1 MGSKKQK
8 GRGKNGQKERA
19 QRREQKRQ
27 KKAGADLKK
36 ANAGLEKA
44 LKEVRKM
51 SGLVG
56 PDGKTPIQ
64 SDLPKKKFRAGG
76 LQFDTVMTP
85 DMLLTKALQG
95 AQQAVANQ
103 AYQQTMQQTKSAV
116 AAQSAATTAASSC
129 GDPFTLEPSAM
140 AVFMY
145 LAREVEYRD
154 KIIEQLNDRLVKLG
168 AEPLDLTHP
177 YPVPD
182 PPPPEEDEDGEG
194 EDGEEE
200 SETPPSSLVN

>member
-1 MGSKKQK
+1 
-8 GRGKNGQKERA
+8 
-19 QRREQKRQ
+19 
-27 KKAGADLKK
+27 
-36 ANAGLEKA
+36 
-44 LKEVRKM
+44 M

-85 DMLLTKALQG
+85 DMLLNKALQG

-116 AAQSAATTAASSC
+116 AAQSAASTAAAAC

-154 KIIEQLNDRLVKLG
+154 LIIEQLNDRLVKLG

-177 YPVPD
+177 YPVPA
-182 PPPPEEDEDGEG
+182 PPPPEEDGEDGEG
-194 EDGEEE
+194 EDDEEE
-200 SETPPSSLVN
+200 PEAPSSILTN

>member
-1 MGSKKQK
+1 
-8 GRGKNGQKERA
+8 
-19 QRREQKRQ
+19 
-27 KKAGADLKK
+27 
-36 ANAGLEKA
+36 
-44 LKEVRKM
+44 M

-64 SDLPKKKFRAGG
+64 SDLPTKKFRAGG

-95 AQQAVANQ
+95 AQQALANQ
-103 AYQQTMQQTKSAV
+103 AYQETMQRLKSAV
-116 AAQSAATTAASSC
+116 AAQSAAQTAASTC
-129 GDPFTLEPSAM
+129 GDPFTLEPAGM

-145 LAREVEYRD
+145 LAREIEYRD
-154 KIIEQLNDRLVKLG
+154 KVIEQINERLVKLG
-168 AEPLDLTHP
+168 AEPLDMTHP

-182 PPPPEEDEDGEG
+182 PPPPEGDTEGDAG
-194 EDGEEE
+194 EDDAGEDDEGE